1 MDQYLVE
8 VRVPAL
14 GRRFDA
20 RLPNDITFG
29 QAARLLWS
37 MAQNLPDN
45 TETASDA
52 GNRRL
57 YRLDSGKAWPTD
69 VLIAKSDLRNG
80 DQLLL
85 F

>member
-1 MDQYLVE
+1 MTQYLVE

-14 GRRFDA
+14 GCRFDA

-29 QAARLLWS
+29 QAAQLLW
-37 MAQNLPDN
+37 ALAEKLPDN
-45 TETASDA
+45 TEAVADGGA
-52 GNRRL
+52 LRL
-57 YRLDSGKAWPTD
+57 YRLDSGKAWPSD
-69 VLIAKSDLRNG
+69 ALIAKSDLRNG